1 MHSNVNNKTHK
12 SHDHAKKLKL
22 ILVITISFLVIEVIT
37 GLLTNSLALIANAIH
52 MFTDVAG
59 IGLALFAI
67 SFSSKRSATAHKTYG
82 FYRIEILAALLNST
96 IILLFSFYIIYEAYW
111 RLFEQKQ
118 IEGLYVFVIATIGL
132 IVNLIGI
139 KLLHKHAKENIN
151 VEGAYLEVLKD
162 MYGSCAVIV
171 AALIII
177 STNLYIVDPII
188 SIGLSLFI
196 LPRTWSL
203 MKRVVNILMEGVPSN
218 ISYEQ
223 VKKSILEIKGVTGI
237 FDLHLWT
244 ITSGFD
250 AMTAHVVI
258 SDISKSQIILKEI
271 NSVLENKYNITHN
284 TIQIETYHE

>member
-1 MHSNVNNKTHK
+1 MHSNVNDKKYH
-12 SHDHAKKLKL
+12 HDHAKKLRLVL
-22 ILVITISFLVIEVIT
+22 IITISFLIVEVII
-37 GLLTNSLALIANAIH
+37 GIFANSLALIANAIH

-59 IGLALFAI
+59 IGLALVAI
-67 SFSSKRSATAHKTYG
+67 NFSSKRSATAHKTYG
-82 FYRIEILAALLNST
+82 FYRLEILTALINST
-96 IILLFSFYIIYEAYW
+96 LILIFSFYIIYEAYW
-111 RLFEQKQ
+111 RLFEQNEIK
-118 IEGLYVFVIATIGL
+118 GLYVFVIATIGL

-139 KLLHKHAKENIN
+139 KILHRHAKENIN

-171 AALIII
+171 ASLIII
-177 STNLYIVDPII
+177 STNLYIVDPIV

-196 LPRTWSL
+196 IPRTWSL

-258 SDISKSQIILKEI
+258 SDVSKSQIILNEI
-271 NSVLENKYNITHN
+271 NSILEKKFNITHN

>member
-1 MHSNVNNKTHK
+1 MYSNVNDK
-12 SHDHAKKLKL
+12 SHEDHANKLKFVL
-22 ILVITISFLVIEVIT
+22 IITILFLIIEVFTAI
-37 GLLTNSLALIANAIH
+37 LTNSLALLANATH

-67 SFSSKRSATAHKTYG
+67 NFSSKRSATPHKTYG
-82 FYRIEILAALLNST
+82 FYRIEILATLINST
-96 IILLFSFYIIYEAYW
+96 IILVLSFYIIYEAYW
-111 RLFEQKQ
+111 RLFKTTE
-118 IEGLYVFVIATIGL
+118 IEGLYVFVIAVIGL
-132 IVNLIGI
+132 IVNLVGI
-139 KLLHKHAKENIN
+139 KILHKHVKENIN

-162 MYGSCAVIV
+162 MYGSCVVI
-171 AALIII
+171 ATALILIF
-177 STNLYIVDPII
+177 TELYIMDPII

-218 ISYEQ
+218 ISYEE
-223 VKKSILEIKGVTGI
+223 VKKSILEVKGVTGV

-258 SDISKSQIILKEI
+258 SDISKSQSILKEI
-271 NSVLENKYNITHN
+271 ISILEKKYNITHN

>member
-1 MHSNVNNKTHK
+1 LHSNINDKWNK
-12 SHDHAKKLKL
+12 DHAKKLKVV
-22 ILVITISFLVIEVIT
+22 LVITILFLIVEVIAAIF
-37 GLLTNSLALIANAIH
+37 TNSLALIANAIH

-67 SFSSKRSATAHKTYG
+67 NFSSKRSATPKKTYG
-82 FYRIEILAALLNST
+82 FYRMEILAALINST
-96 IILLFSFYIIYEAYW
+96 IILILSFYIIYESYW
-111 RLFEQKQ
+111 RLFEPKE
-118 IEGLYVFVIATIGL
+118 IEGLYVLVIAFIGL
-132 IVNLIGI
+132 LVNLVGI
-139 KLLHKHAKENIN
+139 KILHKHAKENIN

-171 AALIII
+171 TALILIFT
-177 STNLYIVDPII
+177 SLYIIDPII

-196 LPRTWSL
+196 LPRAWSL

-218 ISYEQ
+218 ISYEE
-223 VKKSILEIKGVTGI
+223 VKKSILEVKGVIGV

-258 SDISKSQIILKEI
+258 SDISKSQSILKEI
-271 NSVLENKYNITHN
+271 TSILENKYKMTHN

>member
-1 MHSNVNNKTHK
+1 MHSNVNDKKYH
-12 SHDHAKKLKL
+12 HDHAKKLRLVL
-22 ILVITISFLVIEVIT
+22 IITISFLIVEVII
-37 GLLTNSLALIANAIH
+37 GIFANSLALIANAIH

-59 IGLALFAI
+59 IGLALIAI
-67 SFSSKRSATAHKTYG
+67 NFSSKRSATAHKTYG
-82 FYRIEILAALLNST
+82 FYRLEILTALINST
-96 IILLFSFYIIYEAYW
+96 LILIFSFYIIYEAYW
-111 RLFEQKQ
+111 RLFEQNEIK
-118 IEGLYVFVIATIGL
+118 GLYVFVIATIGL

-139 KLLHKHAKENIN
+139 KILHRHAKENIN

-171 AALIII
+171 ASLIII
-177 STNLYIVDPII
+177 STNLYIVDPIV

-196 LPRTWSL
+196 IPRTWSL

-258 SDISKSQIILKEI
+258 SDVSKSQIILNEI
-271 NSVLENKYNITHN
+271 NSILEKKFNITHN

>member
-1 MHSNVNNKTHK
+1 LHSNVSDIWHN
-12 SHDHAKKLKL
+12 DHAKKLKFV
-22 ILVITISFLVIEVIT
+22 LVITILFLIVEVFTAI
-37 GLLTNSLALIANAIH
+37 LTNSLALIANAIH

-67 SFSSKRSATAHKTYG
+67 NFSYKRSATPQKTYG
-82 FYRIEILAALLNST
+82 FYRMEILAALINST
-96 IILLFSFYIIYEAYW
+96 IILILSFYIIYEAYW
-111 RLFEQKQ
+111 RLFEHKE
-118 IEGLYVFVIATIGL
+118 IEGLYVFVIAVIGL
-132 IVNLIGI
+132 LVNLVGI
-139 KLLHKHAKENIN
+139 KILHKHAKENIN

-162 MYGSCAVIV
+162 MYGSCAVI
-171 AALIII
+171 ATALILIF
-177 STNLYIVDPII
+177 TKLYIIDPII

-218 ISYEQ
+218 ISYEE
-223 VKKSILEIKGVTGI
+223 VKKSILEVKGVTGV

-258 SDISKSQIILKEI
+258 SDISKSQSILKEI
-271 NSVLENKYNITHN
+271 TSILEKKYNITHN

>member
-1 MHSNVNNKTHK
+1 LHSNVNDKKNH
-12 SHDHAKKLKL
+12 HDHAKKLRLVL
-22 ILVITISFLVIEVIT
+22 IITVLFLIVEVIT
-37 GLLTNSLALIANAIH
+37 GFFANSLALIANAIH

-59 IGLALFAI
+59 IGLALVAI
-67 SFSSKRSATAHKTYG
+67 NFSSKRSATAHKTYG
-82 FYRIEILAALLNST
+82 FYRLEILTALINST
-96 IILLFSFYIIYEAYW
+96 IILIFSFYIIYEAYW
-111 RLFEQKQ
+111 RLFEQNEIK
-118 IEGLYVFVIATIGL
+118 GLYVFVIAIIGL

-139 KLLHKHAKENIN
+139 KILHRHAKENIN
-151 VEGAYLEVLKD
+151 LEGAYLEVLKD

-177 STNLYIVDPII
+177 STNLYIVDPIT

-258 SDISKSQIILKEI
+258 SDISKSQIILNEI
-271 NSVLENKYNITHN
+271 NSILEKKFNITHN

>member
-1 MHSNVNNKTHK
+1 MHSNINDKWNK
-12 SHDHAKKLKL
+12 DHAKKLKVV
-22 ILVITISFLVIEVIT
+22 LVITILFLIVEVIAAIF
-37 GLLTNSLALIANAIH
+37 TNSLALIANAIH

-67 SFSSKRSATAHKTYG
+67 NFSSKRSATPKKTYG
-82 FYRIEILAALLNST
+82 FYRMEILAALINST
-96 IILLFSFYIIYEAYW
+96 IILILSFYIIYESYW
-111 RLFEQKQ
+111 RLFEPKE
-118 IEGLYVFVIATIGL
+118 IEGLYVLVIAFIGL
-132 IVNLIGI
+132 LVNLVGI
-139 KLLHKHAKENIN
+139 KILHKHAKENIN

-171 AALIII
+171 TALILIFT
-177 STNLYIVDPII
+177 SLYIIDPII

-196 LPRTWSL
+196 LPRAWSL

-218 ISYEQ
+218 ISYEE
-223 VKKSILEIKGVTGI
+223 VKKSILEVKGVMGV

-258 SDISKSQIILKEI
+258 SDISKSQSILKEI
-271 NSVLENKYNITHN
+271 TSILENKYKITHN

>member
-1 MHSNVNNKTHK
+1 LHSNVSDIWHN
-12 SHDHAKKLKL
+12 DHAKKLKFV
-22 ILVITISFLVIEVIT
+22 LVITILFLIVEVFTAI
-37 GLLTNSLALIANAIH
+37 LTNSLALIANAIH

-67 SFSSKRSATAHKTYG
+67 NFSYKRSATPQKTYG
-82 FYRIEILAALLNST
+82 FYRMEILAALINST
-96 IILLFSFYIIYEAYW
+96 IILILSFYIIYEAYW
-111 RLFEQKQ
+111 RLFEHKE
-118 IEGLYVFVIATIGL
+118 IEGLYVFVIAVLGL
-132 IVNLIGI
+132 LVNLVGI
-139 KLLHKHAKENIN
+139 KILHKHAKENIN

-162 MYGSCAVIV
+162 MYGSCAVI
-171 AALIII
+171 ATALILIF
-177 STNLYIVDPII
+177 TKLYIIDPII

-218 ISYEQ
+218 ISYEE
-223 VKKSILEIKGVTGI
+223 VKKSILEVKGVTGV

-258 SDISKSQIILKEI
+258 SDISKSQSILKEI
-271 NSVLENKYNITHN
+271 TSILEKKYNITHN

>member
-1 MHSNVNNKTHK
+1 MYSNVNDK
-12 SHDHAKKLKL
+12 SHEDHANKLKFVL
-22 ILVITISFLVIEVIT
+22 IITILFLIIEVFTAI
-37 GLLTNSLALIANAIH
+37 LTNSLALLANATH

-67 SFSSKRSATAHKTYG
+67 NFSSKRSATPHKTYG
-82 FYRIEILAALLNST
+82 FYRIEILAALINST
-96 IILLFSFYIIYEAYW
+96 IILVLSFYIIYEAYW
-111 RLFEQKQ
+111 RLFKTTE
-118 IEGLYVFVIATIGL
+118 IEGLYVFVIAVIGL
-132 IVNLIGI
+132 IVNLVGI
-139 KLLHKHAKENIN
+139 KILHKHVKENIN

-162 MYGSCAVIV
+162 MYGSCVVI
-171 AALIII
+171 ATALILIF
-177 STNLYIVDPII
+177 TELYIMDPII

-203 MKRVVNILMEGVPSN
+203 MKRVVNILMEGVPPN
-218 ISYEQ
+218 ISYEE
-223 VKKSILEIKGVTGI
+223 VKKSILEVKGVTGV

-258 SDISKSQIILKEI
+258 SDISKSQSILKEI
-271 NSVLENKYNITHN
+271 ISILEKKYNITHN

>member
-1 MHSNVNNKTHK
+1 LHSNVNDKKNH
-12 SHDHAKKLKL
+12 HDHAKKLRLVL
-22 ILVITISFLVIEVIT
+22 IITISFLIVEVIT
-37 GLLTNSLALIANAIH
+37 GIFANSLALIANAIH

-59 IGLALFAI
+59 IGLALVAI
-67 SFSSKRSATAHKTYG
+67 NFSSKRSATAHKTYG
-82 FYRIEILAALLNST
+82 FYRLEILTALINST
-96 IILLFSFYIIYEAYW
+96 IILIFSFYIIYEAYW
-111 RLFEQKQ
+111 RLFEQNEIK
-118 IEGLYVFVIATIGL
+118 GLYVFVIATIGL

-139 KLLHKHAKENIN
+139 KILHRHAKENIN

-162 MYGSCAVIV
+162 MYGSWAVIV

-177 STNLYIVDPII
+177 STNLYIVDPIV
-188 SIGLSLFI
+188 SIGLALFI

-223 VKKSILEIKGVTGI
+223 VKNSILEIKGVTGI

-258 SDISKSQIILKEI
+258 SDISKSQIILNEI
-271 NSVLENKYNITHN
+271 NSILEKKFNITHN

>member
-1 MHSNVNNKTHK
+1 MHSNVNDKKNH
-12 SHDHAKKLKL
+12 HDHAKKLRLVL
-22 ILVITISFLVIEVIT
+22 IITISFLIVEVIT
-37 GLLTNSLALIANAIH
+37 GIFANSLALIANAIH

-59 IGLALFAI
+59 IGLALVAI
-67 SFSSKRSATAHKTYG
+67 NFSSKRSATAHKTYG
-82 FYRIEILAALLNST
+82 FYRLEILTALINST
-96 IILLFSFYIIYEAYW
+96 IILIFSFYIIYEAYW
-111 RLFEQKQ
+111 RLFEQNEIK
-118 IEGLYVFVIATIGL
+118 GLYVFVIATIGL

-139 KLLHKHAKENIN
+139 KILHRHAKENIN

-177 STNLYIVDPII
+177 STNLYIVDPIV

-196 LPRTWSL
+196 IPRTWSL

-258 SDISKSQIILKEI
+258 SDVSKSQIILNEI
-271 NSVLENKYNITHN
+271 NSILEKKFNIIHN

>member
-1 MHSNVNNKTHK
+1 MHSNVNDKWHN
-12 SHDHAKKLKL
+12 DHARKLKFV
-22 ILVITISFLVIEVIT
+22 LVITILFLIVEVFTAI
-37 GLLTNSLALIANAIH
+37 LTNSLALIANAIH

-67 SFSSKRSATAHKTYG
+67 NFSYKRSATPQKTYG
-82 FYRIEILAALLNST
+82 FYRMEILAALINST
-96 IILLFSFYIIYEAYW
+96 IILILSFYIIYEAYW
-111 RLFEQKQ
+111 RLFEHKE
-118 IEGLYVFVIATIGL
+118 IEGLYVFVIAVIGL
-132 IVNLIGI
+132 LVNLVGI
-139 KLLHKHAKENIN
+139 KILHKHAKENIN

-162 MYGSCAVIV
+162 MYGSCAVI
-171 AALIII
+171 ATALILIFTKFYII
-177 STNLYIVDPII
+177 DPII

-218 ISYEQ
+218 ISYEE
-223 VKKSILEIKGVTGI
+223 VKKSILEVKGVTGV

-258 SDISKSQIILKEI
+258 SDISKSQSILKEI
-271 NSVLENKYNITHN
+271 TSILEKKYNITHN

>member
-1 MHSNVNNKTHK
+1 MHSNVNNKTHQP
-12 SHDHAKKLKL
+12 HDHAKKLKL
-22 ILVITISFLVIEVIT
+22 VLVITISFLVIEVIT

-67 SFSSKRSATAHKTYG
+67 NFSSKRSATADKTYG

-96 IILLFSFYIIYEAYW
+96 IILIFSFYIIYEAYW
-111 RLFEQKQ
+111 RLFEQKE
-118 IEGLYVFVIATIGL
+118 IEGLYVFFIATIGL

-139 KLLHKHAKENIN
+139 KILHRHAKENIN

-218 ISYEQ
+218 ISYEE
-223 VKKSILEIKGVTGI
+223 VKKAILEVKGVTGI

-258 SDISKSQIILKEI
+258 SDISKSQVILKEI
-271 NSVLENKYNITHN
+271 TSILEKQYNITHN

>member
-1 MHSNVNNKTHK
+1 LHSNINDKWNK
-12 SHDHAKKLKL
+12 DHAKKLKVV
-22 ILVITISFLVIEVIT
+22 LVITILFLIVEVIAAIF
-37 GLLTNSLALIANAIH
+37 TNSLALIANAIH

-67 SFSSKRSATAHKTYG
+67 NFSSKRSATPQKTYG
-82 FYRIEILAALLNST
+82 FYRMEILAALINST
-96 IILLFSFYIIYEAYW
+96 IILILSFYIIYESYW
-111 RLFEQKQ
+111 RLFEPKE
-118 IEGLYVFVIATIGL
+118 IEGLYVLVIAFIGL
-132 IVNLIGI
+132 LVNLVGI
-139 KLLHKHAKENIN
+139 KILHKHAKENIN

-171 AALIII
+171 TALILIFTSQYII
-177 STNLYIVDPII
+177 DPII

-196 LPRTWSL
+196 LPRAWSL

-218 ISYEQ
+218 ISYEE
-223 VKKSILEIKGVTGI
+223 VKKSILEVKGVIGI

-258 SDISKSQIILKEI
+258 SDISKSQSILKEI
-271 NSVLENKYNITHN
+271 TSILENKYKITHN

>member
-1 MHSNVNNKTHK
+1 MYSNVNDKWHN
-12 SHDHAKKLKL
+12 DHVRKLKFV
-22 ILVITISFLVIEVIT
+22 LVITILFLIVEVFTAIV
-37 GLLTNSLALIANAIH
+37 TNSLALIANAIH

-67 SFSSKRSATAHKTYG
+67 NFSYKRSATPQKTYG
-82 FYRIEILAALLNST
+82 FYRMEILAALINST
-96 IILLFSFYIIYEAYW
+96 IILILSFYIIYEAYW
-111 RLFEQKQ
+111 RLFEHKE
-118 IEGLYVFVIATIGL
+118 IEGLYVFVIAVIGL
-132 IVNLIGI
+132 LVNLVGI
-139 KLLHKHAKENIN
+139 KILHKHAKENIN

-162 MYGSCAVIV
+162 MYGSCAVI
-171 AALIII
+171 ATALILIF
-177 STNLYIVDPII
+177 TKLYIIDPII

-196 LPRTWSL
+196 LPRAWSL

-218 ISYEQ
+218 ISYEE
-223 VKKSILEIKGVTGI
+223 VKKSILEVKGVTGV

-258 SDISKSQIILKEI
+258 SDISKSQSILKEI
-271 NSVLENKYNITHN
+271 TSILEKKYNITHN

>member
-1 MHSNVNNKTHK
+1 MHSNVNDKWHN
-12 SHDHAKKLKL
+12 DHARKLKFV
-22 ILVITISFLVIEVIT
+22 LVITILFLIVEVFT
-37 GLLTNSLALIANAIH
+37 AFLTNSLALIANAIH

-67 SFSSKRSATAHKTYG
+67 NFSYKRSATPQKTYG
-82 FYRIEILAALLNST
+82 FYRMEILAALINST
-96 IILLFSFYIIYEAYW
+96 IILILSFYIIYEAYW
-111 RLFEQKQ
+111 RLFEHKE
-118 IEGLYVFVIATIGL
+118 IEGLYVFVIAVIGL
-132 IVNLIGI
+132 LVNLVGI
-139 KLLHKHAKENIN
+139 KILHKHAKENIN

-162 MYGSCAVIV
+162 MYGSCAVI
-171 AALIII
+171 ATALILIFTKFYII
-177 STNLYIVDPII
+177 DPII

-218 ISYEQ
+218 ISYEE
-223 VKKSILEIKGVTGI
+223 VKKSILEVKGVTGV

-258 SDISKSQIILKEI
+258 SDISKSQSILKEI
-271 NSVLENKYNITHN
+271 TSILEKKYNITHN

>member
-1 MHSNVNNKTHK
+1 MHSNVSDIWHN
-12 SHDHAKKLKL
+12 DHAKKLKFV
-22 ILVITISFLVIEVIT
+22 LVITILFLIVEVFTAI
-37 GLLTNSLALIANAIH
+37 LTNSLALIANAIH

-67 SFSSKRSATAHKTYG
+67 NFSYKRSATPQKTYG
-82 FYRIEILAALLNST
+82 FYRMEILAALINST
-96 IILLFSFYIIYEAYW
+96 IILILSFYIIYEAYW
-111 RLFEQKQ
+111 RLFEHKE
-118 IEGLYVFVIATIGL
+118 IEGLYVFVIAVIGL
-132 IVNLIGI
+132 LVNLVGI
-139 KLLHKHAKENIN
+139 KILHKHAKENIN

-162 MYGSCAVIV
+162 MYGSCAVI
-171 AALIII
+171 ATALILIF
-177 STNLYIVDPII
+177 TKLYIIDPII

-218 ISYEQ
+218 ISYEE
-223 VKKSILEIKGVTGI
+223 VKKSILEVKGVTGV

-258 SDISKSQIILKEI
+258 SDISKSQSILKEI
-271 NSVLENKYNITHN
+271 TSILEKKYNITHS

>member
-1 MHSNVNNKTHK
+1 MYSNVNDKWHN
-12 SHDHAKKLKL
+12 DHVRKLKFV
-22 ILVITISFLVIEVIT
+22 LVITILFLIVEVFTAI
-37 GLLTNSLALIANAIH
+37 LTNSLVLIANAIH

-67 SFSSKRSATAHKTYG
+67 NFSYKRSATPQKTYG
-82 FYRIEILAALLNST
+82 FYRMEILAALINST
-96 IILLFSFYIIYEAYW
+96 IILILSFYIIYEAYW
-111 RLFEQKQ
+111 RLFEHKE
-118 IEGLYVFVIATIGL
+118 IEGLYVFVIAVIGL
-132 IVNLIGI
+132 LVNLVGI
-139 KLLHKHAKENIN
+139 KILHKHAKENIN

-162 MYGSCAVIV
+162 MFGSCAVI
-171 AALIII
+171 ATALILIFTKFYII
-177 STNLYIVDPII
+177 DPII

-196 LPRTWSL
+196 LPRAWSL

-218 ISYEQ
+218 ISYEE
-223 VKKSILEIKGVTGI
+223 VKKSILEVKGVTGV

-258 SDISKSQIILKEI
+258 SDISKSQSILKEI
-271 NSVLENKYNITHN
+271 TSILEKKYNITHN

>member
-1 MHSNVNNKTHK
+1 MHSNVNDKKYH
-12 SHDHAKKLKL
+12 HDHAKKLKIVL
-22 ILVITISFLVIEVIT
+22 IITISFLIVEVII
-37 GLLTNSLALIANAIH
+37 GIFANSLALIANAIH

-59 IGLALFAI
+59 IGLALVAI
-67 SFSSKRSATAHKTYG
+67 NFSSKKSATAHKTYG
-82 FYRIEILAALLNST
+82 FYRLEILTALINST
-96 IILLFSFYIIYEAYW
+96 LILIFSFYIIYEAYW
-111 RLFEQKQ
+111 RLFEQNEIK
-118 IEGLYVFVIATIGL
+118 GLYVFVIATIGL

-139 KLLHKHAKENIN
+139 KILHRHAKENIN

-171 AALIII
+171 ASLIII
-177 STNLYIVDPII
+177 STNLYIVDPIV

-196 LPRTWSL
+196 IPRTWSL

-258 SDISKSQIILKEI
+258 SDVSKSQIILNEI
-271 NSVLENKYNITHN
+271 NSILEKKFNITHN

>member
-1 MHSNVNNKTHK
+1 LHSNVNDKKNH
-12 SHDHAKKLKL
+12 HDHAKKLRLVL
-22 ILVITISFLVIEVIT
+22 IITISFLIVEVIT
-37 GLLTNSLALIANAIH
+37 GIFANSLALIANAIH

-59 IGLALFAI
+59 IGLALVAI
-67 SFSSKRSATAHKTYG
+67 NFSSKRSATAHKTYG
-82 FYRIEILAALLNST
+82 FYRLEILTALINST
-96 IILLFSFYIIYEAYW
+96 IILIFSFYIIYESYW
-111 RLFEQKQ
+111 RLFEQNEIK
-118 IEGLYVFVIATIGL
+118 GLYVFVIATIGL

-139 KLLHKHAKENIN
+139 KILHRHAKENIN

-171 AALIII
+171 AALIIL
-177 STNLYIVDPII
+177 STNLYIVDPIV

-223 VKKSILEIKGVTGI
+223 VKNSILEIKGVTGI

-258 SDISKSQIILKEI
+258 SDISKSQIILNEI
-271 NSVLENKYNITHN
+271 NSILEKKFNITHN

>member
-1 MHSNVNNKTHK
+1 MHSNVNDKWHN
-12 SHDHAKKLKL
+12 DHARKLKFV
-22 ILVITISFLVIEVIT
+22 LVITILFLIVEVFTAI
-37 GLLTNSLALIANAIH
+37 LTNSLALIANAIH

-67 SFSSKRSATAHKTYG
+67 NFSYKRSATPQKTYG
-82 FYRIEILAALLNST
+82 FYRMEILAALINST
-96 IILLFSFYIIYEAYW
+96 IILILSFYIIYEAYW
-111 RLFEQKQ
+111 RLFEHKE
-118 IEGLYVFVIATIGL
+118 IEGLYVFVIAVIGL
-132 IVNLIGI
+132 LVNLVGI
-139 KLLHKHAKENIN
+139 KILHKHAKENIN

-162 MYGSCAVIV
+162 MYGSCAVI
-171 AALIII
+171 ATALILIF
-177 STNLYIVDPII
+177 TKLYIIDPII

-218 ISYEQ
+218 ISYEE
-223 VKKSILEIKGVTGI
+223 VKKSILEVKGVTGV

-258 SDISKSQIILKEI
+258 SDISKSQSILKEI
-271 NSVLENKYNITHN
+271 TSILEKKYNITHS

>member
-1 MHSNVNNKTHK
+1 LHSNVNDKWHN
-12 SHDHAKKLKL
+12 DHARKLKFV
-22 ILVITISFLVIEVIT
+22 LVITILFLIVEVFTAI
-37 GLLTNSLALIANAIH
+37 LTNSLALIANAIH

-67 SFSSKRSATAHKTYG
+67 NFSYKRSATPQKTYG
-82 FYRIEILAALLNST
+82 FYRMEILAALINST
-96 IILLFSFYIIYEAYW
+96 IILILSFYIIYEAYW
-111 RLFEQKQ
+111 RLFEHKE
-118 IEGLYVFVIATIGL
+118 IEGLYVFVIAVIGL
-132 IVNLIGI
+132 LVNLVGI
-139 KLLHKHAKENIN
+139 KILHKHAKENIN

-162 MYGSCAVIV
+162 MYGSCAVI
-171 AALIII
+171 ATALILIFTKFYII
-177 STNLYIVDPII
+177 DPII

-218 ISYEQ
+218 ISYEE
-223 VKKSILEIKGVTGI
+223 VKKSILEVKGVTGV

-258 SDISKSQIILKEI
+258 SDISKSQSILKEI
-271 NSVLENKYNITHN
+271 TSILEKKYNITHN

>member
-1 MHSNVNNKTHK
+1 LHSNVNDKWHI
-12 SHDHAKKLKL
+12 DHAKKLKFV
-22 ILVITISFLVIEVIT
+22 LVITISFLIVEVFTAI
-37 GLLTNSLALIANAIH
+37 LTNSLALIANAIH

-67 SFSSKRSATAHKTYG
+67 NFSYKRSATPQKTYG
-82 FYRIEILAALLNST
+82 FYRMEILAALINST
-96 IILLFSFYIIYEAYW
+96 IILILSFYIIYEAYW
-111 RLFEQKQ
+111 RLFEHKE
-118 IEGLYVFVIATIGL
+118 IEGLYVFVIAVIGL
-132 IVNLIGI
+132 LVNLVGI
-139 KLLHKHAKENIN
+139 KILHRHAKENIN

-162 MYGSCAVIV
+162 MYGSCAVI
-171 AALIII
+171 ATALILIF
-177 STNLYIVDPII
+177 TKLYIIDPII

-218 ISYEQ
+218 ISYEE
-223 VKKSILEIKGVTGI
+223 VKKSILEVKGVTGV

-258 SDISKSQIILKEI
+258 SDITKSQTILKEI
-271 NSVLENKYNITHN
+271 TSILEKKYNITHN

>member
-1 MHSNVNNKTHK
+1 MHSNVNDKKNH
-12 SHDHAKKLKL
+12 HDHAKKLRLVL
-22 ILVITISFLVIEVIT
+22 IITISFLIVEVIT
-37 GLLTNSLALIANAIH
+37 GIFANSLALIANAIH

-59 IGLALFAI
+59 IGLALVAI
-67 SFSSKRSATAHKTYG
+67 NFSSKRSATAHKTYG
-82 FYRIEILAALLNST
+82 FYRLEILTALINST
-96 IILLFSFYIIYEAYW
+96 IILIFSFYIIYESYW
-111 RLFEQKQ
+111 RLFEQNEIK
-118 IEGLYVFVIATIGL
+118 GLYVFVIATIGL

-139 KLLHKHAKENIN
+139 KILHRHAKENIN

-177 STNLYIVDPII
+177 STNLYIVDPIV

-223 VKKSILEIKGVTGI
+223 VKNSILEIKGVTGI

-258 SDISKSQIILKEI
+258 SDISKSQIILNEI
-271 NSVLENKYNITHN
+271 NSILEKKFNITHN

>member
-1 MHSNVNNKTHK
+1 LHSNVNDKWHN
-12 SHDHAKKLKL
+12 DHARKLKFV
-22 ILVITISFLVIEVIT
+22 LVITILFLIVEVFTAI
-37 GLLTNSLALIANAIH
+37 LTNSLALIANAIH

-67 SFSSKRSATAHKTYG
+67 NFSYKRSATPQKTYG
-82 FYRIEILAALLNST
+82 FYRMEILAALINST
-96 IILLFSFYIIYEAYW
+96 IILILSFYIIYEAYW
-111 RLFEQKQ
+111 RLFEHKE
-118 IEGLYVFVIATIGL
+118 IEGLYVFVIAAIGL
-132 IVNLIGI
+132 LVNLVGI
-139 KLLHKHAKENIN
+139 KILHKHAKENIN

-162 MYGSCAVIV
+162 MYGSCAVI
-171 AALIII
+171 ATALILIFTKFYII
-177 STNLYIVDPII
+177 DPII

-218 ISYEQ
+218 ISYEE
-223 VKKSILEIKGVTGI
+223 VKKSILEVKGVTGV

-258 SDISKSQIILKEI
+258 SDISKSQSILKEI
-271 NSVLENKYNITHN
+271 TSILEKKYNITHN

>member
-1 MHSNVNNKTHK
+1 LHSNVSDIWHN
-12 SHDHAKKLKL
+12 DHAKKLKFV
-22 ILVITISFLVIEVIT
+22 LVITILFLIVEVFTAI
-37 GLLTNSLALIANAIH
+37 LTNSLALIANAIH

-67 SFSSKRSATAHKTYG
+67 NFSYKRSATPQKTYG
-82 FYRIEILAALLNST
+82 FYRMEILAALINST
-96 IILLFSFYIIYEAYW
+96 IILILSFYIIYEAYW
-111 RLFEQKQ
+111 RLFEHKE
-118 IEGLYVFVIATIGL
+118 IEGLYVFVIAVIGL
-132 IVNLIGI
+132 LVNLVGI
-139 KLLHKHAKENIN
+139 KILHKHAKENIN

-162 MYGSCAVIV
+162 MYGSCAVI
-171 AALIII
+171 ATALILIF
-177 STNLYIVDPII
+177 TKLYIIDPII

-203 MKRVVNILMEGVPSN
+203 MKRVVNILMEGVPLN
-218 ISYEQ
+218 ISYEE
-223 VKKSILEIKGVTGI
+223 VKKSILEVKGVTGV

-258 SDISKSQIILKEI
+258 SDISKSQSILKEI
-271 NSVLENKYNITHN
+271 TSILEKKYNITHN